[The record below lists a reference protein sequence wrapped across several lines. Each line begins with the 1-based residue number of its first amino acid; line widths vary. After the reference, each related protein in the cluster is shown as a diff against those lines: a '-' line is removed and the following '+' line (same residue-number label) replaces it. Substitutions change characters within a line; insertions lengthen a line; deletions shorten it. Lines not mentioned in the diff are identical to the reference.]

1 MARTLTGTYLKPD
14 GSPERGK
21 VLLAPAV
28 AISSSSSTVLPTPS
42 SVRLD
47 SSGSFSIALEATD
60 DASWAPDGW
69 TWKIVEKIEG
79 GRTFYFEL
87 PEDDGGD
94 IDLADVTPLYTPP
107 AVVSFAGPRG
117 LTGTTGATGPTGP
130 TGDTGPGA
138 RRDRCLATGPAPWRG
153 AAGRSACAKQAAAW
167 QCRPPSGSHGC
178 IPGLARTRQ
187 RRTPGL

>member
-60 DASWAPDGW
+60 DEAWAPDGW

-87 PEDDGGD
+87 PDGEYSIPSLAYVSEQD
-94 IDLADVTPLYTPP
+94 ELTFIDYVDSVE
-107 AVVSFAGPRG
+107 VVS
-117 LTGTTGATGPTGP
+117 TEY
-130 TGDTGPGA
+130 DSIMQQ
-138 RRDRCLATGPAPWRG
+138 GPAG
-153 AAGRSACAKQAAAW
+153 EA
-167 QCRPPSGSHGC
+167 
-178 IPGLARTRQ
+178 
-187 RRTPGL
+187 